1 MQRYFFKIDEAV
13 DFVLYCLP
21 LIKSGEIFIPK
32 MKLQKI
38 KDLAKEISTKQKIIG
53 MREGEKMDEV
63 LISESEKNYTIEKK
77 DMWIIKK

>member
-1 MQRYFFKIDEAV
+1 
-13 DFVLYCLP
+13 
-21 LIKSGEIFIPK
+21 